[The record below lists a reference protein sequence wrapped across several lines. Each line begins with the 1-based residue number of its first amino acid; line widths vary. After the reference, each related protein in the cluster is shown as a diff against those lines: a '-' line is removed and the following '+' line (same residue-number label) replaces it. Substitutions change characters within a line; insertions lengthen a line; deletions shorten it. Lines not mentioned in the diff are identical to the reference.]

1 MKKVVITGMG
11 VRCGIAHNS
20 QEFGEACLKGQTMIE
35 KCTVI
40 PTEGLYAKYFGAVP
54 DLEADRGNG
63 LITSAAAEMLS
74 SAGLTTVDM
83 SKLGNSCRVFAGTL
97 AFSADLCCSHSQAKL
112 AGTADREKIDFYAT
126 ASCME
131 NALGVKTV
139 PQFIS
144 SACSSSTTA
153 VGMALDYIRNGICD
167 YAVAGGFDPLSLLTA
182 CGFNALKSL
191 SPGICNP
198 FDANRD
204 GLNIGE
210 GAAFFFME
218 TEESAKARGAKIL
231 CEVAGYG
238 ISNDAYHITSPD
250 PQYRGV
256 KLALQAALDDA
267 GLKAEDV
274 DYINAHGTGTRV
286 NDSMEYA
293 AMTELF
299 GDCKKDIWFSS
310 IKGVTGHC
318 MGAAGAVELAA
329 SIIAMNKGLYLPMA
343 GLKKLLVDEAC
354 PNLKYATEARPI
366 PIDVVMSNS
375 FAFSGH
381 NSSIIIKRY
390 EAKKD

>member
-1 MKKVVITGMG
+1 MKKIVITGMG
-11 VRCGIAHNS
+11 VRCGTAHNS
-20 QEFGEACLKGQTMIE
+20 EEFAKACLSGQTMID

-40 PTEGLYAKYFGAVP
+40 PTDGLYAKYFGAVP
-54 DLEADRGNG
+54 DLEGERGQA
-63 LITSAAAEMLS
+63 LITSATEEMLS
-74 SAGLTTVDM
+74 SAGMTRLEM
-83 SKLGNSCRVFAGTL
+83 AKLGHGCRVFAGTL
-97 AFSADLCCSHSQAKL
+97 AFSADLCCHHSQAKL
-112 AGTADREKIDFYAT
+112 AGTEAEEVDFYAT
-126 ASCME
+126 ASCLQKT
-131 NALGVKTV
+131 LGVKTI

-153 VGMALDYIRNGICD
+153 VGMALDYIRNELCD
-167 YAVAGGFDPLSLLTA
+167 YAVAGGFDPLSILTA

-198 FDANRD
+198 FDADRD

-210 GAAFFFME
+210 GAAFFFLE
-218 TEESAKARGAKIL
+218 TEASAKARGAKIL

-267 GLKAEDV
+267 GLKAEDI
-274 DYINAHGTGTRV
+274 DYINAHGTGTKV

-299 GDCKKDIWFSS
+299 SGCNKDIWFSS

-329 SIIAMNKGLYLPMA
+329 SIISMNQGLYLPMA
-343 GLKKLLVDEAC
+343 RLKNLLATEPCAKL
-354 PNLKYATEARPI
+354 KWATEARTI

-390 EAKKD
+390 SAKN

>member
-1 MKKVVITGMG
+1 MKKIVITGMG
-11 VRCGIAHNS
+11 VRCGTAHNS

-40 PTEGLYAKYFGAVP
+40 STEGLYAKYFGEVP
-54 DLEADRGNG
+54 DLEGDRNQA
-63 LITSAAAEMLS
+63 LITSAAAELLY
-74 SAGLTTVDM
+74 SAGMTTTEM
-83 SKLGNSCRVFAGTL
+83 AKLGHSCRVFAGTL
-97 AFSADLCCSHSQAKL
+97 GFSADIYCSHSQAKL
-112 AGTADREKIDFYAT
+112 AGTVGEEQLDFYAA
-126 ASCME
+126 ASCLQKV
-131 NALGVKTV
+131 LGVKTT

-153 VGMALDYIRNGICD
+153 VGMAMDYIRNGLCD
-167 YAVAGGFDPLSLLTA
+167 YAVAGGFDPLSILTA
-182 CGFNALKSL
+182 SGFNALKSL

-198 FDANRD
+198 FDANRN

-210 GAAFFFME
+210 GAAFFFLE

-238 ISNDAYHITSPD
+238 TSNDAYHITSPD

-267 GLKAEDV
+267 GLKAEDI
-274 DYINAHGTGTRV
+274 DYINAHGTGTRI

-299 GDCKKDIWFSS
+299 GGCSKDIWFSS

-329 SIIAMNKGLYLPMA
+329 SIIAMNQGLYLPMA
-343 GLKKLLVDEAC
+343 RLQNLLATEPCA
-354 PNLKYATEARPI
+354 NLKWATEARAI

-390 EAKKD
+390 QA